1 MADSEYL
8 LFLDNDDEIK
18 ENHLSNYY
26 NTIKNTDND
35 FMYFDTYIEPTKQTR
50 NSQLMFGWIG
60 HHEIIIKTSFLKK
73 MPKQLNHYGHDW
85 TLIENMI
92 RNGAKH
98 QKAEN
103 KPLTYIVKGVGDYR
117 QDEID

>member
-1 MADSEYL
+1 
-8 LFLDNDDEIK
+8 
-18 ENHLSNYY
+18 
-26 NTIKNTDND
+26 
-35 FMYFDTYIEPTKQTR
+35 
-50 NSQLMFGWIG
+50 
-60 HHEIIIKTSFLKK
+60 

-103 KPLTYIVKGVGDYR
+103 KPLTYIVKGVGDFR
-117 QDEID
+117 NDEID